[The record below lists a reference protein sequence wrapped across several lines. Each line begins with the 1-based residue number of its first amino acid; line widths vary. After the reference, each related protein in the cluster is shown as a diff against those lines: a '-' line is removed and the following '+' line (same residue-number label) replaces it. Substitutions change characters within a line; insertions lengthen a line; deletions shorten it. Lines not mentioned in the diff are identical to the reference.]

1 MKRAFTLIELLIVI
15 GIIAILAALAIPAL
29 RSFQFETDLDNSAEE
44 IINTLRSAQQKTVA
58 SEGGSSWG
66 VYFTT
71 STSPHQYV
79 LFKGSDYLAR
89 DASKDE
95 VHKISG
101 VVLISGVNL
110 GGSSEAVFSR
120 ISGVSLS
127 QGGIVLT
134 LKADLS
140 KTKTIYIE
148 SSGQIGGDIP
158 IAPSDA
164 NRLKDSRHVHAD
176 YSRYISTSTESLILT
191 FSYDSSTQVE
201 TMAVADWEGEFNVGG
216 QIQKLKINIHRL
228 NQPDSQFSIHR
239 DRRYNSRAL
248 KIKLSGDGSGNFIE
262 YSADGL
268 NTISASIY
276 ASNIEWQ

>member
-1 MKRAFTLIELLIVI
+1 M
-15 GIIAILAALAIPAL
+15 
-29 RSFQFETDLDNSAEE
+29 
-44 IINTLRSAQQKTVA
+44 
-58 SEGGSSWG
+58 
-66 VYFTT
+66 
-71 STSPHQYV
+71 
-79 LFKGSDYLAR
+79 
-89 DASKDE
+89 
-95 VHKISG
+95 
-101 VVLISGVNL
+101 

-201 TMAVADWEGEFNVGG
+201 TIAVADWEGEFNVGG
-216 QIQKLKINIHRL
+216 QIQKLKINTHRL

-239 DRRYNSRAL
+239 DGRYNSRAL

>member
-1 MKRAFTLIELLIVI
+1 MKRAFTLIELLTVI
-15 GIIAILAALAIPAL
+15 GIITVLAALAIPAL
-29 RSFQFETDLDNSAEE
+29 RSFQLETDLDNSAEE

-79 LFKGSDYLAR
+79 LFKGINYLAR

>member
-1 MKRAFTLIELLIVI
+1 MVAS
-15 GIIAILAALAIPAL
+15 AIPAL
-29 RSFQFETDLDNSAEE
+29 HNFQLETDLDNSAEE
-44 IINTLRSAQQKTVA
+44 LINTLRLAQQKTVA

-79 LFKGSDYLAR
+79 LFKGSNYLAR

-110 GGSSEAVFSR
+110 GGSSEAVFNR
-120 ISGVSLS
+120 ISGASLS
-127 QGGIVLT
+127 QGSIALT

-148 SSGQIGGDIP
+148 SSGRVGSGIP

-176 YSRYISTSTESLILT
+176 YSRYISTSTENLILT
-191 FSYDSSTQVE
+191 FSYDNLTQIE

-216 QIQKLKINIHRL
+216 QVQKLKISTHRL

-239 DRRYNSRAL
+239 DGRYNSRAL
-248 KIKLSGDGSGNFIE
+248 KIKLSGDGSGNL
-262 YSADGL
+262 L
-268 NTISASIY
+268 NI
-276 ASNIEWQ
+276 QPMV

>member
-29 RSFQFETDLDNSAEE
+29 RSFQLETDLDNSAEE

-79 LFKGSDYLAR
+79 LFKGINYLAR

>member
-1 MKRAFTLIELLIVI
+1 MKRAFTLIELLTVI
-15 GIIAILAALAIPAL
+15 GIITVLAALAIHAL
-29 RSFQFETDLDNSAEE
+29 RSFQLETDLDNSAEE

-79 LFKGSDYLAR
+79 LFKGINYLAR

-148 SSGQIGGDIP
+148 PSGQIGGDMP

-164 NRLKDSRHVHAD
+164 NRLKDSRHVHID

-201 TMAVADWEGEFNVGG
+201 TIAVADWEGEFNVGG
-216 QIQKLKINIHRL
+216 QIQKLKINTHRL

-239 DRRYNSRAL
+239 DGRYNSRAL

>member
-1 MKRAFTLIELLIVI
+1 MKRAFTLIELLTVI
-15 GIIAILAALAIPAL
+15 GIITVLAALAIPAL
-29 RSFQFETDLDNSAEE
+29 RSFQLETDLDNSAEE

>member
-29 RSFQFETDLDNSAEE
+29 RSFQLETDLDNSAEE

-201 TMAVADWEGEFNVGG
+201 TIAVADWEGEFNVGG

>member
-29 RSFQFETDLDNSAEE
+29 RSFQLETDLDNSAEE

>member
-29 RSFQFETDLDNSAEE
+29 RSFQLETDLDNSAEE

-201 TMAVADWEGEFNVGG
+201 TIAVADWEGEFNVGG
-216 QIQKLKINIHRL
+216 QIQKLKINTHRL

-239 DRRYNSRAL
+239 DGRYNSRAL

>member
-1 MKRAFTLIELLIVI
+1 
-15 GIIAILAALAIPAL
+15 
-29 RSFQFETDLDNSAEE
+29 
-44 IINTLRSAQQKTVA
+44 
-58 SEGGSSWG
+58 
-66 VYFTT
+66 
-71 STSPHQYV
+71 
-79 LFKGSDYLAR
+79 
-89 DASKDE
+89 
-95 VHKISG
+95 
-101 VVLISGVNL
+101 
-110 GGSSEAVFSR
+110 
-120 ISGVSLS
+120 
-127 QGGIVLT
+127 
-134 LKADLS
+134 
-140 KTKTIYIE
+140 
-148 SSGQIGGDIP
+148 
-158 IAPSDA
+158 
-164 NRLKDSRHVHAD
+164 
-176 YSRYISTSTESLILT
+176 LILT